1 MKINKIKYNKQEVL
15 DLMGEQKGDYEII
28 LGEQKNVIQRLKADV
43 KRLSAELEAY
53 RNRENLITLTLRSS
67 EEKAEETRRLSELQ
81 YAAEVRRLTEFRARW
96 KIYFGALTESYPKE
110 AAAESA
116 ALLSRMDEILGGDG
130 SDREKVEKLNLA
142 VGGIRVKFDPK
153 AKIESYLDAAEDETA
168 CAFDMNEVLN
178 PGELEL
184 EELCKEMG
192 LMEK

>member
-53 RNRENLITLTLRSS
+53 RITLTLRSS

-96 KIYFGALTESYPKE
+96 KIYFGALTESYPE
-110 AAAESA
+110 GAAAESA

-178 PGELEL
+178 PGELDL

>member
-130 SDREKVEKLNLA
+130 SDREKVEKLKPCRRRHQ
-142 VGGIRVKFDPK
+142 G
-153 AKIESYLDAAEDETA
+153 
-168 CAFDMNEVLN
+168 
-178 PGELEL
+178 
-184 EELCKEMG
+184 
-192 LMEK
+192 

>member
-81 YAAEVRRLTEFRARW
+81 YAAEVRRLT
-96 KIYFGALTESYPKE
+96 
-110 AAAESA
+110 
-116 ALLSRMDEILGGDG
+116 
-130 SDREKVEKLNLA
+130 
-142 VGGIRVKFDPK
+142 
-153 AKIESYLDAAEDETA
+153 
-168 CAFDMNEVLN
+168 
-178 PGELEL
+178 
-184 EELCKEMG
+184 
-192 LMEK
+192 